1 MGWFKVLKYSAIVTL
16 DTLQAQF
23 EEFDLDLQSPSSK
36 GYPESIDS
44 GVFVVEYDDET
55 HRPYGYTTMKDMG
68 KFVFVG
74 NSYMDSEA
82 PRGSWKKVVTE
93 RDSKI
98 KKPRVTILNPKGA
111 TNFKRMEEFVFNRNG
126 IRVEN
131 YSQVEDIMS
140 ESQYKEFS
148 KLPLYRYMEGG
159 EQ

>member
-74 NSYMDSEA
+74 NSYMASEA
-82 PRGSWKKVVTE
+82 PRGSWKKVVSL
-93 RDSKI
+93 RDSNNNKLS
-98 KKPRVTILNPKGA
+98 VNDEWYTGNPKFLVVLIIL
-111 TNFKRMEEFVFNRNG
+111 T
-126 IRVEN
+126 I
-131 YSQVEDIMS
+131 SS
-140 ESQYKEFS
+140 
-148 KLPLYRYMEGG
+148 
-159 EQ
+159 